1 MTWEDKLKSDPKKSD
16 TYWNGLLLKNPQFL
30 PNLYE
35 TCSKWP
41 AGEFSILT
49 KSDTN
54 WGKNCGFFYTSIFQ
68 HVSDFFLNQTL
79 DMILSVW
86 IELSVF
92 PHTSM
97 VIKIRNNN
105 SGVSTI
111 CIIIVLVLRQFYDC
125 GMREARCQLYWRSRW
140 HVSIK
145 IHTCDLGRGLTI

>member
-1 MTWEDKLKSDPKKSD
+1 
-16 TYWNGLLLKNPQFL
+16 
-30 PNLYE
+30 
-35 TCSKWP
+35 
-41 AGEFSILT
+41 
-49 KSDTN
+49 
-54 WGKNCGFFYTSIFQ
+54 
-68 HVSDFFLNQTL
+68 
-79 DMILSVW
+79 MILSVW

-145 IHTCDLGRGLTI
+145 IHTCDLGRSLTILIILETSLKILRYLILGSKYTFNPNNCSLKNTSEINQCSRMKNFSKRKLIIKRLNYAYSTRIEQV